1 VLTGGKAF
9 EERVGIFET
18 PKRLTS
24 ELISPLVESY
34 RTLQCT
40 MENVCAIAL
49 GSLQKKGKETVE
61 SAILG
66 CKTVTQPRYEECSLS
81 LQDDVNKKTDE
92 LSQIDALD
100 IQAQCARWVESSLAA
115 ERAVLKL
122 AVSYDSG
129 YRSML
134 QSAGMIEAVS
144 AGAEAKNIR
153 PIQSLVNILGKLH
166 QIPCFISQCDQPL
179 TP

>member
-1 VLTGGKAF
+1 
-9 EERVGIFET
+9 
-18 PKRLTS
+18 
-24 ELISPLVESY
+24 
-34 RTLQCT
+34 
-40 MENVCAIAL
+40 
-49 GSLQKKGKETVE
+49 
-61 SAILG
+61 
-66 CKTVTQPRYEECSLS
+66 
-81 LQDDVNKKTDE
+81 VNKKTDE